1 MESSTRPGYG
11 WSVSVQRI
19 YRDEMDYE
27 VKSLSQFGVA
37 RTALALQGFLNG
49 WVTGNGYEVVSVL
62 DTEDDWLVV
71 VKKS

>member
-1 MESSTRPGYG
+1 
-11 WSVSVQRI
+11 
-19 YRDEMDYE
+19 MDYE